1 MVPQLLESPEAF
13 FSLKLDLTGQRLV
26 QRVNK
31 ALRRGVKRVMLH
43 ELADADGVKVAAS
56 PLGSAGSVVSGVS
69 AFWPQAA
76 RLRHI
81 AAESSMAISFFFM
94 VLLLFI

>member
-1 MVPQLLESPEAF
+1 
-13 FSLKLDLTGQRLV
+13 
-26 QRVNK
+26 
-31 ALRRGVKRVMLH
+31 
-43 ELADADGVKVAAS
+43 
-56 PLGSAGSVVSGVS
+56 VVSGVS

-94 VLLLFI
+94 VILLFI